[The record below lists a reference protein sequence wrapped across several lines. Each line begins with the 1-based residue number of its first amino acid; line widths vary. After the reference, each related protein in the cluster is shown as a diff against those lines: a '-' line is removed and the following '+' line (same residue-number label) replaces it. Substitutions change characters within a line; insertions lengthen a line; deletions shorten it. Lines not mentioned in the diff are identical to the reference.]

1 MNNTNPTKTSQ
12 TTTAILFYKSIKKQP
27 PDVLKRAETFVAA
40 TALLQ
45 ISDFDSKI
53 MRFTAVISL

>member
-1 MNNTNPTKTSQ
+1 MNNTNPTKTSK
-12 TTTAILFYKSIKKQP
+12 TTTAILFYKSTKQP
-27 PDVLKRAETFVAA
+27 PHVLKRTETFVAA

-53 MRFTAVISL
+53 MRFTTVISL

>member
-12 TTTAILFYKSIKKQP
+12 TTTAILFYKSTKQP

-53 MRFTAVISL
+53 VRFTAVISL

>member
-12 TTTAILFYKSIKKQP
+12 TTTAVLFYKNTKQP
-27 PDVLKRAETFVAA
+27 PDVLKRTETFVAA
-40 TALLQ
+40 TALLK
-45 ISDFDSKI
+45 ISDFSSNI